1 METSERRVI
10 SVIVI
15 NEASVLSRVT
25 DLFSGRGYNI
35 TSLTVAPI
43 PESKYSRLTIV
54 TSGSVRVIEQITKQL
69 HKLIP
74 ILKVYE
80 HEDLVEKEM
89 AMVKFP
95 ASENIADISA
105 LCEAYNGKIVNV
117 GENVIIV
124 MVADEPDRIKHFIQA
139 ATKFNPIECLYLRYS
154 ISMTR
159 FSFCELLALKYGS
172 NISPFFSCFW
182 L

>member
-1 METSERRVI
+1 MTENSERRVI
-10 SVIVI
+10 SVIVV
-15 NEASVLSRVT
+15 NEASVLSRIT

-74 ILKVYE
+74 VLRVYE
-80 HEDLVEKEM
+80 HADLVEKEM

-95 ASENIADISA
+95 ISENLSDINT

-117 GENVIIV
+117 GENIIIA
-124 MVADEPDRIKHFIQA
+124 MVADEPKRVENFLKVIKRY
-139 ATKFNPIECLYLRYS
+139 NPKEIVRS
-154 ISMTR
+154 GAV
-159 FSFCELLALKYGS
+159 ALER
-172 NISPFFSCFW
+172 
-182 L
+182 

>member
-1 METSERRVI
+1 MENSERRVI
-10 SVIVI
+10 SVIVV
-15 NEASVLSRVT
+15 NESSVLSRIT
-25 DLFSGRGYNI
+25 DLFSARGYNI

-74 ILKVYE
+74 ILRVYE
-80 HEDLVEKEM
+80 HADLVEKEM

-95 ASENIADISA
+95 ASENIADIST

-124 MVADEPDRIKHFIQA
+124 MVADEPRRIE
-139 ATKFNPIECLYLRYS
+139 NYLRLIKRYNPKEIVRS
-154 ISMTR
+154 GAV
-159 FSFCELLALKYGS
+159 ALER
-172 NISPFFSCFW
+172 
-182 L
+182 

>member
-1 METSERRVI
+1 MEKSERRVI
-10 SVIVI
+10 SVIVV
-15 NEASVLSRVT
+15 NEASVLSRIT

-74 ILKVYE
+74 VLRVYE
-80 HEDLVEKEM
+80 HADLVEKEM
-89 AMVKFP
+89 ALVKFP
-95 ASENIADISA
+95 VTQNITDINT

-117 GENVIIV
+117 GENVIIA
-124 MVADEPDRIKHFIQA
+124 MVADEPKRVENFLKIIKRY
-139 ATKFNPIECLYLRYS
+139 NPKEIVRS
-154 ISMTR
+154 GAV
-159 FSFCELLALKYGS
+159 ALER
-172 NISPFFSCFW
+172 
-182 L
+182 

>member
-1 METSERRVI
+1 MTENSERRVI
-10 SVIVI
+10 SVIVV
-15 NEASVLSRVT
+15 NEASVLSRIT

-74 ILKVYE
+74 VLRVYE
-80 HEDLVEKEM
+80 HADLVEKEM

-95 ASENIADISA
+95 ITENLSDINT

-117 GENVIIV
+117 GENIIIA
-124 MVADEPDRIKHFIQA
+124 MVADEPIRVENFLKVIKRY
-139 ATKFNPIECLYLRYS
+139 NPKEIVRS
-154 ISMTR
+154 GAV
-159 FSFCELLALKYGS
+159 ALER
-172 NISPFFSCFW
+172 
-182 L
+182 

>member
-1 METSERRVI
+1 MLDNNQRRVV
-10 SVIVI
+10 SVIVM
-15 NEASVLSRVT
+15 NESSVLSRIT
-25 DLFSGRGYNI
+25 DLFSARGYNI

-43 PESKYSRLTIV
+43 PESDYSRLTIV

-95 ASENIADISA
+95 ASENIADIST

-117 GENVIIV
+117 SENVIIV
-124 MVADEPDRIKHFIQA
+124 MVADEPKRIENYLKLI
-139 ATKFNPIECLYLRYS
+139 KRYNPKEIVRS
-154 ISMTR
+154 GAV
-159 FSFCELLALKYGS
+159 ALER
-172 NISPFFSCFW
+172 
-182 L
+182 

>member
-1 METSERRVI
+1 MTENSERRVI

-15 NEASVLSRVT
+15 NEASVLSRIT

-74 ILKVYE
+74 VLRVYE
-80 HEDLVEKEM
+80 HADLVEKEM
-89 AMVKFP
+89 ALIKFP
-95 ASENIADISA
+95 ITENISDINA

-117 GENVIIV
+117 GENMIIA
-124 MVADEPDRIKHFIQA
+124 MIADEPKRVENFLKVIKRY
-139 ATKFNPIECLYLRYS
+139 NPKEIVRS
-154 ISMTR
+154 GAV
-159 FSFCELLALKYGS
+159 ALER
-172 NISPFFSCFW
+172 
-182 L
+182 